1 MNKKYDQEL
10 LRFLCEI
17 STDNA
22 MSDVLSNIL
31 TPAEREELALR
42 LQIFKALKSGESQR
56 SIAKRLEV
64 SLATVSR
71 GSRELKYGK
80 TGVSRALK
88 YD

>member
-1 MNKKYDQEL
+1 MKNKYDQEL
-10 LRFLCEI
+10 LRLLSEI
-17 STDNA
+17 STDKA
-22 MSDVLSNIL
+22 MSEVLSNIL
-31 TPAEREELALR
+31 TPAEREELAIR
-42 LQIFKALKSGESQR
+42 LQIFKALEAGESQR

-80 TGVSRALK
+80 PGVAKALK

>member
-1 MNKKYDQEL
+1 MKNKYDQEL
-10 LRFLCEI
+10 LRFLSEI
-17 STDNA
+17 STDKA

-31 TPAEREELALR
+31 TPAEREELAIR

-56 SIAKRLEV
+56 DIARRLDV

-71 GSRELKYGK
+71 GSKELKYGK
-80 TGVSRALK
+80 PGVSKALK